1 MLSLL
6 VYYRT
11 KSHHYTEVWG
21 KKYKSNV
28 QSIWNMQKGAKRI
41 VYKVGYHDHTNILF
55 LKTQTLKLRFTV

>member
-11 KSHHYTEVWG
+11 ISHHYTEVSG

-28 QSIWNMQKGAKRI
+28 QSIWNMQNG
-41 VYKVGYHDHTNILF
+41 VYKVGHHDHTNILF
-55 LKTQTLKLRFTV
+55 LKTQTLKLRFAV